1 MNKNLMLKQA
11 KLGLIYYR
19 DRGQRA
25 LSLLI
30 EGKVDAALL
39 ELRWRRAAWQ
49 NFVVAEHHLSVAA
62 IDITLDQEFIIIER
76 QLEGLDLELKK
87 ELEKAKKIE
96 AQNLKK
102 EQIKRSTI
110 VRFKSGNA
118 ETSSFKSII

>member
-49 NFVVAEHHLSVAA
+49 NFVVAEHHLSAAA